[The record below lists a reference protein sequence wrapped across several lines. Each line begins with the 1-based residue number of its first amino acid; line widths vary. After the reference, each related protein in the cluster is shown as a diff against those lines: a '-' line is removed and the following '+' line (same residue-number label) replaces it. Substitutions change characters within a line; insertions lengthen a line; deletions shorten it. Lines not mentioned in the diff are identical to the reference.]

1 MIYEEPNIVRSDE
14 EALKQQVIDDFK
26 RAHPRTKVSDNYIN
40 TPALVI
46 EGKTMLN
53 QTNETTGDRPFLYTN
68 NDLLYRAMYY
78 QLAKGSFKDPKP
90 GVLFTDQNFYD
101 WVSYANKLQKAQQG
115 NPLRGA
121 AAQKAGTAKVEKE
134 ESIVEDVVE
143 VNKEN
148 VETFDFTYMD
158 YYALKR
164 WLDENRNNLTT
175 IDYGKAQSYWNDFIE
190 WGTGRGS
197 AVIMK
202 ALMKLFLGI
211 WTIEEFNRAI
221 DRYHTNES
229 YLYRLYDTEIE

>member
-53 QTNETTGDRPFLYTN
+53 QTNEATGDRPFLYTD

-78 QLAKGSFKDPKP
+78 QLGKGSFKDPKA
-90 GVLFTDQNFYD
+90 GALFTDQNFYD
-101 WVSYANKLQKAQQG
+101 WVSYAKKLTT
-115 NPLRGA
+115 LRGA
-121 AAQKAGTAKVEKE
+121 AKEKAGTVKVEKE

-148 VETFDFTYMD
+148 VGTFDFTYID

-211 WTIEEFNRAI
+211 WTIEEFNLAI
-221 DRYHTNES
+221 NRYHTNES